1 MMALLAHLFRAAPR
15 QAALAVL
22 LGLASGGAAAAMAV
36 LISRALQSEPRS
48 PGLALWF
55 FGAAAAQM
63 GLRILSETRLIA
75 LTQKV
80 VLDLRLSLGQR
91 LLATPQLRLQQIGRQ
106 PLLTILTR
114 DIDAFAGSVQLIPLI
129 LGNLLLTIGCFA
141 YLAQQDLKVFFWV
154 LASLIL
160 GATGFHL
167 AERGPLR
174 RLARLRGHIDDLYIH
189 QRALI
194 EGSKELQLNHRRGVQ
209 FLDRILA
216 PAATAVARDYVGAMS
231 SYVWVTHIG
240 NSLFYL
246 VIGLVLFGPT
256 GLPGPELLS
265 VVLILLYLVRPVAEI
280 LICLPPLRQ
289 SAIALA
295 RISQLAEDLPQGA
308 QPVPVPMQPQAI
320 ALQGVT
326 HSYRSDAEDGVFT
339 LGPLDLTVQRGE
351 ILFLLG
357 GNGSG
362 KTTLAM
368 LLCGLYTP
376 EQGQILVDGAP
387 LAEADRPAYRQAFSA
402 VFSDFHLFAQLPG
415 RDDPEMEQRATHFL
429 HRFQMAHKVRVENG
443 SLSTTDLS
451 TGQRKRLALVAAYLE
466 DRPFYLFD
474 EWAADQDPAFKA
486 VFYNDLLPELRARG
500 KGVIVI
506 SHDDAYFGVA
516 DRVVKLADGQ
526 VTGGAA

>member
-1 MMALLAHLFRAAPR
+1 MTHLFRAAPR
-15 QAALAVL
+15 QAALAVF

-36 LISRALQSEPRS
+36 LISRALQSETRS
-48 PGLALWF
+48 ASLALWF
-55 FGAAAAQM
+55 FAAAAAQM
-63 GLRILSETRLIA
+63 GLRILAETRLIA
-75 LTQKV
+75 ITQKV

-129 LGNLLLTIGCFA
+129 LGNALLTIGCFA
-141 YLAQQDLKVFFWV
+141 YLAQQDLGIFLWV

-160 GATGFHL
+160 GATGFRL
-167 AERGPLR
+167 AERKPLQ
-174 RLARLRGHIDDLYIH
+174 RLAQLRGHIDELYIH

-194 EGSKELQLNHRRGVQ
+194 EGSKELQLNHQRGAQ
-209 FLDRILA
+209 FLGRILS
-216 PAATAVARDYVGAMS
+216 PAANAVAREYVGAMS
-231 SYVWVTHIG
+231 SYVWVTNIG

-256 GLPGPELLS
+256 GLPGPETLS

-289 SAIALA
+289 SAVALA
-295 RISQLAEDLPQGA
+295 RISQLSSDLPGGTA
-308 QPVPVPMQPQAI
+308 AAPEPMHPEVI
-320 ALQGVT
+320 SLQGVT
-326 HSYRSDAEDGVFT
+326 HSYRSEAEDGVFT
-339 LGPLDLTVQRGE
+339 LGPVDLTVRRGE

-362 KTTLAM
+362 KSTLAM
-368 LLCGLYTP
+368 LLCGLYAP
-376 EQGQILVDGAP
+376 DQGQIIVDGTP
-387 LAEADRPAYRQAFSA
+387 LPDAARPAYRQAFSA

-415 RDDPEMEQRATHFL
+415 RDDPGMEQRATHFL
-429 HRFQMAHKVRVENG
+429 QRFKMAHKVRVEHG

-516 DRVVKLADGQ
+516 DRVIKLADGQ
-526 VTGGAA
+526 VTGGVA

>member
-1 MMALLAHLFRAAPR
+1 MMALLAHLFRAAPC

-36 LISRALQSEPRS
+36 LISRALQSEARS
-48 PGLALWF
+48 PSLALWF

-308 QPVPVPMQPQAI
+308 QPTPVPMQPQAI
-320 ALQGVT
+320 VLQGVT
-326 HSYRSDAEDGVFT
+326 HSYRSEAEDGVFT

-357 GNGSG
+357 GKGSG

-415 RDDPEMEQRATHFL
+415 SDDPAMEQRATHFL

-451 TGQRKRLALVAAYLE
+451 TGQR
-466 DRPFYLFD
+466 
-474 EWAADQDPAFKA
+474 
-486 VFYNDLLPELRARG
+486 
-500 KGVIVI
+500 
-506 SHDDAYFGVA
+506 
-516 DRVVKLADGQ
+516 
-526 VTGGAA
+526 

>member
-1 MMALLAHLFRAAPR
+1 MVHLFRAAPR
-15 QAALAVL
+15 QAAFAVL

-36 LISRALQSEPRS
+36 LINLALKAEARNPS
-48 PGLALWF
+48 LALWF

-80 VLDLRLSLGQR
+80 VLDLRLSLGRR
-91 LLATPQLRLQQIGRQ
+91 LLATPYLRLQQIGRQ

-129 LGNLLLTIGCFA
+129 LGNILMTIGCFA
-141 YLAQQDLKVFFWV
+141 YLAMLNTGVFLGV
-154 LASLIL
+154 LASLAI
-160 GATGFHL
+160 GATGFRL
-167 AERGPLR
+167 AERRPLR
-174 RLARLRGHIDDLYIH
+174 RLATLRAHIDDLYIH

-194 EGSKELQLNHRRGVQ
+194 EGSKELQLNHRRGGQ
-209 FLDRILA
+209 FLDQILG
-216 PAATAVARDYVGAMS
+216 PAAAAVAREFVGAMS
-231 SYVWVTHIG
+231 SYVWVTNIG

-256 GLPGPELLS
+256 GLAASELLS
-265 VVLILLYLVRPVAEI
+265 VVLILLYLVKPVSEI

-289 SAIALA
+289 SAVALG
-295 RISQLAEDLPQGA
+295 RISQLAADLPGGEAPPPQ
-308 QPVPVPMQPQAI
+308 PMQPEVI

-326 HSYRSDAEDGVFT
+326 HSYHSDAEDGVFT
-339 LGPLDLTVQRGE
+339 LGPVDLTLRRGE

-362 KTTLAM
+362 KTTLAL
-368 LLCGLYTP
+368 LLCGLYAPDKGRIVVDGTV
-376 EQGQILVDGAP
+376 LVDGA
-387 LAEADRPAYRQAFSA
+387 RSGYRQAFSA

-415 RDDPEMEQRATHFL
+415 RDDPQMEERARHFIR
-429 HRFQMAHKVRVENG
+429 RFQMAHKVRVENG
-443 SLSTTDLS
+443 CLSTTELS
-451 TGQRKRLALVAAYLE
+451 TGQRKRLALVSAYLE
-466 DRPFYLFD
+466 DHPFYVFD

-506 SHDDAYFGVA
+506 THDDAYFGVA

-526 VTGGAA
+526 VTGAAA